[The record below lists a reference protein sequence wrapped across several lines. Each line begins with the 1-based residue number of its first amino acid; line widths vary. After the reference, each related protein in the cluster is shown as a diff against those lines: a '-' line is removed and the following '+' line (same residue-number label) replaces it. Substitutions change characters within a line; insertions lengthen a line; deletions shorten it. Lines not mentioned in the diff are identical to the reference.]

1 MARDRGYTET
11 IENGVVGMLS
21 SHSAKRFFKSF
32 SPVRLWQFRKL
43 LQDLFIWR
51 LVKEKPDIIIL
62 GIDTMVM
69 DNNDAKIREGVS
81 PTYKRVKGFQP
92 LQVYWNGYLIDA
104 VFRGGISI
112 NHSDT
117 VMESLAHII
126 KRIRKEYRKDVPI
139 LVLTD
144 AGFFNEDNFEA
155 LEKLNTAYISRRKSV

>member
-1 MARDRGYTET
+1 
-11 IENGVVGMLS
+11 
-21 SHSAKRFFKSF
+21 
-32 SPVRLWQFRKL
+32 
-43 LQDLFIWR
+43 
-51 LVKEKPDIIIL
+51 
-62 GIDTMVM
+62 M
-69 DNNDAKIREGVS
+69 DNNDAKIRGGVP

-117 VMESLAHII
+117 VRESLTHII

-155 LEKLNTAYISRRKSV
+155 LEKLNVAYISRRKSV